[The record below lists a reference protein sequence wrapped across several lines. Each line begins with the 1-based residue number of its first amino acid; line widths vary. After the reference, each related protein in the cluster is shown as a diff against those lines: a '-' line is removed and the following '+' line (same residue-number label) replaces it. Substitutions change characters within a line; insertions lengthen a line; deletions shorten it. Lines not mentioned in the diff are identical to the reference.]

1 MTMYDRIR
9 DLRIK
14 QGFTQEDLA
23 HLLGYQDR
31 SSIAKIEAGNVDLP
45 QSKILAF
52 AQVLSVSP
60 AFLMGLEN
68 LPEPVPE
75 PFRLT
80 DHERKVFLAYR
91 EHPEAQPFVDKL
103 LGVEPEPAALPK
115 QA

>member
-1 MTMYDRIR
+1 MTMYERIR
-9 DLRIK
+9 ALRVNM
-14 QGFTQEDLA
+14 GLTQEDLA

-31 SSIAKIEAGNVDLP
+31 SSIAKIESGGVDLP

-52 AQVLSVSP
+52 AEVLNVSP
-60 AFLMGLEN
+60 AALMGLEA
-68 LPEPVPE
+68 LPSPLPE

-103 LGVEPEPAALPK
+103 LGVEPEQQPLPK